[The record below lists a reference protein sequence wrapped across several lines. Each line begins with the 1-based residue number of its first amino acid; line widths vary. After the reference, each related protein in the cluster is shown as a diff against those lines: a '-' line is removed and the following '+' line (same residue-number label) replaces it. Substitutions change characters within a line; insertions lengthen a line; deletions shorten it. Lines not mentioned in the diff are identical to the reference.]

1 LKSAQ
6 FKLQIGDNCNP
17 RLRCTTPGG
26 QEYSPIHQQTLKKG
40 ERMISIRPLA
50 MVFACLT
57 MTANALGADG
67 NDIFSDS
74 KLISRGVNFGNA
86 LEAPNEG
93 EWGVTL
99 KEEYFEAIARAGFN
113 SVRIP
118 IRWSAHAG
126 NEAPYTIDAKF
137 FERIDWAIEQALSR
151 KLAVIINVHH
161 YAEMDRDPEACMP
174 RFLGLWKQI
183 AERYRQKSDR
193 LIFEV
198 LNEPHEKLTEEL
210 WNDMIP
216 QALKIIRAANPRRAV
231 IVGPG
236 HWNSIHSLAKLS
248 LPEDDRRLIVT
259 FHYYE
264 PYHFTHQGAP
274 WDPQSAKWKGT
285 TWTGTEKEQEDLR
298 QAIEKAAAWGKAH
311 GRPMFLGEFGTYEV
325 GDLESRAAWTR
336 AVAREA
342 ERHGIAWCYWEFGAG
357 FGVFDREAG
366 NWRESLRSALLDA
379 KQ

>member
-1 LKSAQ
+1 M
-6 FKLQIGDNCNP
+6 IP
-17 RLRCTTPGG
+17 IRLLVTPFVF
-26 QEYSPIHQQTLKKG
+26 LC
-40 ERMISIRPLA
+40 LAANA
-50 MVFACLT
+50 MV
-57 MTANALGADG
+57 ADRG
-67 NDIFSDS
+67 DIFADC

-93 EWGVTL
+93 EWGVAL
-99 KEEYFEAIARAGFN
+99 KEEYFDAIAKAGFN
-113 SVRIP
+113 SVRVP
-118 IRWSAHAG
+118 IRWSAHAEQ
-126 NEAPYTIDAKF
+126 EAPYTIDAKF
-137 FERIDWAIEQALSR
+137 FTRIDWVIEQALSR
-151 KLAVIINVHH
+151 QLAVIINVHH
-161 YAEMDRDPEACMP
+161 YEGMDRDPEACVP

-183 AERYRQKSDR
+183 AERYREKSDR
-193 LIFEV
+193 LVFEV

-210 WNDMIP
+210 WNDTFP
-216 QALKIIRAANPRRAV
+216 EALKVIRATNPRRPV

-236 HWNSIHSLAKLS
+236 HWNSIHSLEKLS

-298 QAIEKAAAWGKAH
+298 QAFEKAAAWGKAH
-311 GRPMFLGEFGTYEV
+311 DRPMFLGEFGSYEI
-325 GDLESRAAWTR
+325 GDMGSRAAWTR

-342 ERHGIAWCYWEFGAG
+342 ERHSIAWCYWEFGAG

-366 NWRESLRSALLDA
+366 NWRESLKSALLEA
-379 KQ
+379 KR